1 MTIKLSQLE
10 PETMLIS
17 YDNDLMTAEL
27 LIGGLSKGYVTQK
40 VVWYVADLVVWRP
53 DVTKML
59 LTYAEREADNLY
71 EDAGDQ
77 IEDELL
83 PHVKAIQEILRD
95 VELPYYRW
103 GEEVEIDIE
112 QDGE

>member
-1 MTIKLSQLE
+1 MTIKLSKLE
-10 PETMLIS
+10 PETMLVS
-17 YDNDLMTAEL
+17 ENRVLSVEEL
-27 LIGGLSKGYVTQK
+27 INGMSKGYVTQN
-40 VVWYVADLVVWRP
+40 VWYVADHNIWRP
-53 DVTKML
+53 DVKEML
-59 LTYAEREADNLY
+59 LNYAEREADNLY

-83 PHVKAIQEILRD
+83 PHVEAIQEILRD